1 MRPRR
6 DCAPIVDGAL
16 APGDVIVL
24 LAEHD
29 GASSVRAYRLEEDRR
44 ERSFSIE
51 PLKLLNE
58 RRQRALNAAF
68 ARLAAKLLR
77 CEQRELMEGVRLVG
91 ATEAVVG
98 DRLTIGRTS
107 G

>member
-1 MRPRR
+1 VRPRR
-6 DCAPIVDGAL
+6 DCAPSVDGAL

-24 LAEHD
+24 VAEHD

-44 ERSFSIE
+44 KRSFSIE

-68 ARLAAKLLR
+68 ALGCEALR
-77 CEQRELMEGVRLVG
+77 YEQRELMEGVRLVG
-91 ATEAVVG
+91 ATEAVVD
-98 DRLTIGRTS
+98 DRLAIGHTS

>member
-1 MRPRR
+1 
-6 DCAPIVDGAL
+6 
-16 APGDVIVL
+16 VIVL
-24 LAEHD
+24 VAEHD

-51 PLKLLNE
+51 PLKLLE

>member
-6 DCAPIVDGAL
+6 DCAPSVDGAL

-24 LAEHD
+24 VAEHD
-29 GASSVRAYRLEEDRR
+29 GASSVRAYRLQENRR

-51 PLKLLNE
+51 SLKLLNE
-58 RRQRALNAAF
+58 HRQRALNAAF

-91 ATEAVVG
+91 ATEPVVD
-98 DRLTIGRTS
+98 DRLAAGHTS